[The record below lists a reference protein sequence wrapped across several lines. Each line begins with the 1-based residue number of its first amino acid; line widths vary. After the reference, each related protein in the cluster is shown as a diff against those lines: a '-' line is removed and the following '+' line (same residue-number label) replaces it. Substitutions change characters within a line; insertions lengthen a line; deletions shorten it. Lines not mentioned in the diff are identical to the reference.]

1 MNGTISLKIPK
12 WLTYLLGLGA
22 VNYLM
27 DTSPNAYFSFDVGDE
42 EILSEADIIKH
53 LSLININCNFSIQK
67 SPMASLT
74 LTRHDLHQMMSDKLV
89 TINLLT
95 DHLQDLR
102 ISSLGIYVKQKY

>member
-1 MNGTISLKIPK
+1 MNGKISLKIPK

-27 DTSPNAYFSFDVGDE
+27 DTSPDAYFSFDVGDE
-42 EILSEADIIKH
+42 DILTEADLIKH
-53 LSLININCNFSIQK
+53 LTLININCNFSIQK
-67 SPMASLT
+67 SSMASLT

-102 ISSLGIYVKQKY
+102 ISSLG